1 MTAVLLAVGALV
13 VMEPITTFAHRVV
26 FHGFGMGWH
35 RSHHEP
41 PRHALEANDGFPI
54 VFAAATIVVLAVG
67 AYVGGGEVLTPLG
80 IGVTAYGACYL
91 LVHDVVIHRRIG
103 WLQPPPHFLQ
113 HWRIAHNVHHLYSRA
128 PYGFLVPIVPADLK
142 AKAAALGTDRT
153 DRSPSGRSPAGRAA
167 GRRTVN

>member
-41 PRHALEANDGFPI
+41 PRHVLEANDGFPI

-67 AYVGGGEVLTPLG
+67 VYVGGGRVSSL
-80 IGVTAYGACYL
+80 
-91 LVHDVVIHRRIG
+91 
-103 WLQPPPHFLQ
+103 
-113 HWRIAHNVHHLYSRA
+113 
-128 PYGFLVPIVPADLK
+128 
-142 AKAAALGTDRT
+142 
-153 DRSPSGRSPAGRAA
+153 RSGSA
-167 GRRTVN
+167 